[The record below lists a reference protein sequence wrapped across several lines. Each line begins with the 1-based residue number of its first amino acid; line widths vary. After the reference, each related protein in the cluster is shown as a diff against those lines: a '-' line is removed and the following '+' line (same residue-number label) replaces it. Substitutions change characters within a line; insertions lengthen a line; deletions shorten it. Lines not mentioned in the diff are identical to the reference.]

1 MSIPIGIMGGGNARV
16 PGETQD
22 KKSQTRPAQAREV
35 SIARFTASLPGNKTG
50 GGSAE
55 AAVAHLEKIS
65 LAFNKR
71 LQFVVN
77 HESNQVT
84 VKVIDANTD
93 KVIKVLP
100 PEELQ
105 RLADV
110 NLEMIGSLLDE
121 QM

>member
-1 MSIPIGIMGGGNARV
+1 MGIPIGIMGGGNARV
-16 PGETQD
+16 LGETQD
-22 KKSQTRPAQAREV
+22 KKSQARSTQAKAA
-35 SIARFTASLPGNKTG
+35 SLARFTASLPGNGPRNKNV
-50 GGSAE
+50 E
-55 AAVAHLEKIS
+55 AAIAQLEKVS

-84 VKVIDANTD
+84 VKVIDGNTD

-100 PEELQ
+100 PAELQ

-110 NLEMIGSLLDE
+110 NVEMIGSLLDE
-121 QM
+121 QI